1 MRYLSLLLMLFSILF
16 CSCHKNSPE
25 EQQTKSSALQTA
37 FEDPPAW
44 AGEVIWYQIMVER
57 FRNGDPANDPTREDI
72 KGTYPGYIP
81 EDWYVTPWTQDW
93 YKSESYFAG
102 IEDVQDFYGNPITS
116 FAAKAQLKRYGG
128 DLQGVLD
135 QIEYLDSLG
144 VTAIF
149 FNPLNDAPSL
159 HKYDARHWRHIDR
172 NFGPDPRG
180 DVEIMHSETPDDPST
195 WKMTSADQMFIQ
207 VIEAFHKRDIKVILD
222 YSWNHTG
229 HTFWA
234 WQDVLK
240 NQQNSK
246 YADWYWVKSFD
257 DPETAENEF
266 EYSGWAGVYDLPE
279 IKETVLI
286 DHTKGVKASEGNILL
301 PEVKNH
307 IFAITRKWLDPN
319 GDGNPE
325 DGVDGFRLDVAA
337 EVPLGFWRE
346 YRQIVREVNPD
357 AYLVGEIWWEV
368 WPDQLLDP
376 EPFVRGDVFDSPMNY
391 RWYRAARHFFNASP
405 DPIKPS
411 EFVDS
416 LNSFSRRLRPQT
428 SRAMMN
434 LTASHDVPR
443 VLTSLFN
450 KNKYKVD
457 TNPSET
463 SDYKIHK
470 PDQATYETLFMLL
483 VQQYTFVGAP
493 HIWAGDEMGM
503 WGGDD
508 PSTRKPLIWPDYE
521 FEDEQTHPLGR
532 ERPIDEV
539 RFNEEVFNYHRK
551 LIKIRK
557 ENPVLSNGAIEYIL
571 VDDDE
576 NTLAY
581 SRYDDEN
588 EVIAVFN
595 MDNTE
600 KAISIPTKFDTP
612 YTELLDQF
620 PLEQQGN
627 SITFILPGRRSAL
640 LLKD

>member
-1 MRYLSLLLMLFSILF
+1 MRHTVILSLFSLLIGCQPTNEGQS
-16 CSCHKNSPE
+16 SEPE
-25 EQQTKSSALQTA
+25 TPTTA

-44 AGEVIWYQIMVER
+44 AGEVIWYQIMLER
-57 FRNGDPANDPTREDI
+57 FRNGDPTNDPTPEDI
-72 KGTYPGYIP
+72 AGTYPGFVP
-81 EDWYVTPWTQDW
+81 EGWHVTPWTQDW
-93 YKSESYFAG
+93 YELDDYMEG
-102 IEDVQDFYGNPITS
+102 IENETDFYGNPVTS
-116 FAAKAQLKRYGG
+116 FSAKAQLKRFGG

-135 QIEYLDSLG
+135 QMDYLDSLG

-180 DVEIMHSETPDDPST
+180 DVEIMNSETPDDPST
-195 WKMTSADQMFIQ
+195 WKMTNADQMF
-207 VIEAFHKRDIKVILD
+207 VEVVAAFHERGIKVILD

-234 WQDVLK
+234 WQDLLG
-240 NQQNSK
+240 NQQKSK
-246 YADWYWVKSFD
+246 YADWYWVKQFD
-257 DPETAENEF
+257 DPATEENEF
-266 EYSGWAGVYDLPE
+266 EYNGWAGVFDLPE
-279 IKETVLI
+279 IKETVFI
-286 DHTKGVKASEGNILL
+286 DHSKGVKASEGNILL
-301 PEVKNH
+301 HEVKNH

-325 DGVDGFRLDVAA
+325 DGVDGYRLDVAA

-346 YRQIVREVNPD
+346 YRQVVRDVNPD
-357 AYLVGEIWWEV
+357 TYLVGEVWWAE
-368 WPDQLLDP
+368 WPDYLLEP

-405 DPIKPS
+405 TSIPPS

-416 LNSFSRRLRPQT
+416 LISFSDNLRPQT
-428 SRAMMN
+428 NRAMMN

-463 SDYKIHK
+463 SNYKIHK
-470 PDQATYETLFMLL
+470 PDETTYQTLYMLL
-483 VQQYTFVGAP
+483 AHQYTYVGAP

-521 FEDEQTHPLGR
+521 FEEETTHPLGR
-532 ERPIDEV
+532 ERPTDKV
-539 RFNEEVFNYHRK
+539 RFNKQVFNYHRQM
-551 LIKIRK
+551 IKIRK
-557 ENPVLSNGAIEYIL
+557 DNPVLSNGEIAFIH
-571 VDDDE
+571 VDDGHS
-576 NTLAY
+576 TLAY
-581 SRYDDEN
+581 SRYSEEG
-588 EVIAVFN
+588 EVIAAFN
-595 MDNTE
+595 ASEEPKRITLTPKTAGAFEDVLGNNVLTQTE
-600 KAISIPTKFDTP
+600 DGIQLTLA
-612 YTELLDQF
+612 
-620 PLEQQGN
+620 G
-627 SITFILPGRRSAL
+627 RSAAIL
-640 LLKD
+640 IRQ